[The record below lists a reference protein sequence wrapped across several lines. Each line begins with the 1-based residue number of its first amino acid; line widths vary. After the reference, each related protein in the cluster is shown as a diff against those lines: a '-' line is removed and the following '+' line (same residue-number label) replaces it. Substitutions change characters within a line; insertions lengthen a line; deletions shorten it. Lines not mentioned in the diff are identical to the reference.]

1 MIDNLITVKEKILD
15 YLEDIDGLN
24 VIHGYVKGELTG
36 YPAILVYSAEYNPE
50 WADTTNDIDKYVF
63 TLHLLQEIKERTP
76 ADAERIVD
84 ELLVK
89 IVQVFQVNYT
99 LGGTCDKITVRA
111 TKGWTDREAPNRAAT
126 ITVEASKLVP
136 IIS

>member
-1 MIDNLITVKEKILD
+1 MIDNLITVKNKIID

-36 YPAILVYSAEYNPE
+36 YPAILVYSAEYKPE
-50 WADTTNDIDKYVF
+50 WADTKDDIDTYVF

-76 ADAERIVD
+76 AEAERIVD
-84 ELLVK
+84 DLLVR
-89 IVQVFQVNYT
+89 IVQKFQVNFT
-99 LGGTCDKITVRA
+99 LEGVCDKIKVRA
-111 TKGWTDREAPNRAAT
+111 IKGWTDRETPNRAAT
-126 ITVEASKLVP
+126 ITLEASKYVS